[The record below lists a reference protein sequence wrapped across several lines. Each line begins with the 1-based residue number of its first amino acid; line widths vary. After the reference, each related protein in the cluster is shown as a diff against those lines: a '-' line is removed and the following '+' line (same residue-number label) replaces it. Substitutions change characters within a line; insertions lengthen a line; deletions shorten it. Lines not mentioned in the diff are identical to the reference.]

1 MIPVLN
7 LIFNTMNGKNEW
19 SRKRKK
25 KKTKKSEK
33 KQHQKYTGPVADC
46 PGSCPLQ
53 QNNFPRLITELIA
66 SMTTSA
72 AP

>member
-1 MIPVLN
+1 MIAQ
-7 LIFNTMNGKNEW
+7 KE
-19 SRKRKK
+19 KK

>member
-1 MIPVLN
+1 
-7 LIFNTMNGKNEW
+7 MNDRAKG
-19 SRKRKK
+19 K

>member
-1 MIPVLN
+1 MIAQ
-7 LIFNTMNGKNEW
+7 KE
-19 SRKRKK
+19 K

>member
-19 SRKRKK
+19 SRKRK

>member
-72 AP
+72 DP